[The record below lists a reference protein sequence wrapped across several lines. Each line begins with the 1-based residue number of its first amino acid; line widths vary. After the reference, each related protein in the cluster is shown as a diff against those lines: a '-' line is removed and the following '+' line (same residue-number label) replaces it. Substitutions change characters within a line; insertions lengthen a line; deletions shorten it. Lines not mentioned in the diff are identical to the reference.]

1 MMENSRKRLTWK
13 KLLNGER
20 VRNSKGD
27 QGELSIRNEFDKDYE
42 RIIYSSS
49 VRRLQDKAQVFPLQ
63 RNDFTRTRLTHSLE
77 VASLGRSMAWSISEE
92 LFNQTF
98 KYTHF
103 GYQDIADKELD
114 YQEFKTIEKMKRFPS
129 LVEVACLVHDLGNPP
144 FGHYGEDIIKKW
156 FSDFFKEMG
165 DSSPYLKLKN
175 EYKQEL
181 DDKLLQEKQDPKS
194 TAKKIKKLEDIIT
207 LTNEKIQQHE
217 MTDFT
222 NFDGNAQTIRILTK
236 LQFLN
241 DEHGANFTLA
251 TLATLMKYPW
261 SSHHPEKAGKFG
273 FMSSET
279 DIYEEIKKKIGIG
292 PHRHPATFIVEAAD
306 DIAYLTADIEDG
318 VKKNLITW
326 KDLEDGYKIVDL
338 LPKLI
343 QNKLLTEKGL
353 KNYKE
358 NIKSAEDNES
368 PDLDLVKFQNYK
380 VTIQGALIQSAKNTF
395 NKKYDDIM
403 NGTYKSSLLKSE
415 EISEVIEKLK
425 KIAMERC
432 FSCNEVIRLELV
444 GDRVIHEL
452 LNLFIPAV
460 LTVHDDKKAREK
472 KQKLV
477 QLISTNF
484 TYIQKFNKQDK
495 KNANKEFY
503 QLTDYQRIQLVI
515 DFISGMTDTYATDL
529 HRELTNGMM

>member
-1 MMENSRKRLTWK
+1 MGNSQKRLSWK

-20 VRNSKGD
+20 VRNSKGA
-27 QGELSIRNEFDKDYE
+27 QGNLSIRNEFDKDYE

-92 LFNQTF
+92 FFNQTF
-98 KYTHF
+98 KYTHS
-103 GYQDIADKELD
+103 GYQDLADKELD
-114 YQEFKTIEKMKRFPS
+114 YQEFKTIERMKRFPS

-156 FSDFFKEMG
+156 FSDFFKENG
-165 DSSPYLKLKN
+165 DSSPYQKLKN
-175 EYKQEL
+175 EYRQEL
-181 DDKLLQEKQDPKS
+181 SEKLLQEKKNPELDVD
-194 TAKKIKKLEDIIT
+194 KIKKLEDIIT
-207 LTNEKIQQHE
+207 LTNKKIQQHE

-261 SSHHPEKAGKFG
+261 SSHNPEKVGKFG

-279 DIYEEIKKKIGIG
+279 DIYEEIKKKIGVG

-326 KDLEDGYKIVDL
+326 KELTGEYGIIDQLE
-338 LPKLI
+338 KLV
-343 QNKLLTEKGL
+343 QNGLLTEKDFE
-353 KNYKE
+353 NFTR
-358 NIKSAEDNES
+358 NIKSAKDNES
-368 PDLDLVKFQNYK
+368 PDLDLVRFQNYK
-380 VTIQGALIQSAKNTF
+380 VTIQGILIQSAKKTF
-395 NKKYDDIM
+395 NKKYNEIM
-403 NGTYKSSLLKSE
+403 NGTCKTSLLESE
-415 EISEVIEKLK
+415 DISEVIEKLQ

-460 LTVHDDKKAREK
+460 LTVHDDQKAKEK

-477 QLISTNF
+477 QLISSNF
-484 TYIQKFNKQDK
+484 IHVQKLNPQDPINSDK
-495 KNANKEFY
+495 KFY
-503 QLTDYQRIQLVI
+503 QLTDYQRIQLVV
-515 DFISGMTDTYATDL
+515 DFVSGMTDTYATDL